1 MLKLR
6 SPATLAALSLALIT
20 EALVCQAPGTRIKI
34 AGTYS
39 ASYARQFGVE
49 IGDVEGHTLSIGQAR
64 GTNRSTG
71 ETAYMD
77 GAQLRMIQT
86 EDLIRGTGTAEGYS
100 SLVTGADTARLKSAG
115 RVTTVASAEK
125 GVVISFEG
133 SWTVE
138 KATGKYQG
146 RTGSGTYRGRF
157 ISPIEYVVEWEG
169 TLSEPSATA
178 VR

>member
-6 SPATLAALSLALIT
+6 SPATLAALSLVLVT
-20 EALVCQAPGTRIKI
+20 ESLASQAPGLRVKVG
-34 AGTYS
+34 GTYS
-39 ASYARQFGVE
+39 ASYARQFGAE

-71 ETAYMD
+71 ETGYMD

-86 EDLIRGTGTAEGYS
+86 EDLTRGTGTAEGYS
-100 SLVTGADTARLKSAG
+100 SLVSGADTAWLKSAG
-115 RVTTVASAEK
+115 RVTTIASAEK
-125 GVVISFEG
+125 GVLITFEG
-133 SWTVE
+133 TWTVV

-169 TLSEPSATA
+169 TLSELGATA

>member
-6 SPATLAALSLALIT
+6 SLATLAAVSVLIT
-20 EALVCQAPGTRIKI
+20 ESIASQAPGLRITVG
-34 AGTYS
+34 GTYS
-39 ASYARQFGVE
+39 ASYARQFGAE
-49 IGDVEGHTLSIGQAR
+49 IGDVQGHTLSIGQAR

-71 ETAYMD
+71 ETGYMD

-100 SLVTGADTARLKSAG
+100 SLVSGADTARLKSAG
-115 RVTTVASAEK
+115 RVTTIASAEK
-125 GVVISFEG
+125 GLLITFEG
-133 SWTVE
+133 TWTVV
-138 KATGKYQG
+138 KATGRYQG

-157 ISPIEYVVEWEG
+157 ISPIEYVVEWQG
-169 TLSEPSATA
+169 TLSEPGATA

>member
-6 SPATLAALSLALIT
+6 SPATLAVLSLVLAT
-20 EALVCQAPGTRIKI
+20 ESLASQAPGHRIQI

-39 ASYARQFGVE
+39 ASYARQFGAE

-71 ETAYMD
+71 ETGYMD

-86 EDLIRGTGTAEGYS
+86 EDLTQGTGTAEGYS
-100 SLVTGADTARLKSAG
+100 SLVSGADTARLKSAG
-115 RVTTVASAEK
+115 RVTTIASAEK
-125 GVVISFEG
+125 GVLITFEG
-133 SWTVE
+133 TWTVV

-169 TLSEPSATA
+169 TLSDLGATA